1 MNKQHEKHFMGRDGF
16 YWFFGKVVDREGD
29 TLSLGRVRVRVFG
42 IHPDDENL
50 VPNDH
55 LPWATPIMPVTSAGI
70 FGVGAS
76 ATGLMEGSYVFGFF
90 ADGEDAQIP
99 MILGSISNT
108 LGHNVLN
115 ALDNIK
121 ETAEDAATEEQN
133 AGAELAAGTA
143 IEIVA
148 KFLIKYEGFVGTA
161 KDFKDIKKKA
171 VTFGYGHV
179 INSVDIKRGY
189 VLAGSDRIPI
199 SGNGAGTTI
208 SRTQALALLQT
219 DLQKTY
225 VPDAVN
231 GVGNDAWAKL
241 NANQKAALI
250 SYTYNAGGPNMKI
263 LATQGLRSAILAGNN
278 AAAANIIRTKGTT
291 YNKENPEKFRKGLQ
305 NRRNAEAAL
314 YEKGVL

>member
-121 ETAEDAATEEQN
+121 EAVEDAATAIQN
-133 AGAELAAGTA
+133 AGAELAAGTV
-143 IEIVA
+143 IEIAV
-148 KFLIKYEGFVGTA
+148 KFLVKFEGLTKIA
-161 KDFKDIKKKA
+161 KDIGDGKI
-171 VTFGYGHV
+171 TIGIGHV

-189 VLAGSDRIPI
+189 VLAGNDKILV
-199 SGNGAGTTI
+199 SGDGAGTPI
-208 SRTQALALLQT
+208 SRTQASALLQT
-219 DLQKTY
+219 DLPKSY
-225 VPDAVN
+225 VPFAVN

-250 SYTYNAGGPNMKI
+250 SYAYNCGPGGMRR
-263 LATQGLRSAILAGNN
+263 LASQGLRAAILAGDN
-278 AAAANIIRTKGTT
+278 AGAANIIRTKGITLAG
-291 YNKENPEKFRKGLQ
+291 KNPEKFRKGLQ

>member
-16 YWFFGKVVDREGD
+16 YWFFGKVVDRND
-29 TLSLGRVRVRVFG
+29 TTALGRVRVRVFG

-55 LPWATPIMPVTSAGI
+55 LPWATPVMPVTSAGI

-143 IEIVA
+143 IEITA

-179 INSVDIKRGY
+179 IN
-189 VLAGSDRIPI
+189 

>member
-99 MILGSISNT
+99 IVLGSISNT

-121 ETAEDAATEEQN
+121 DDLVKIGYPERGDD
-133 AGAELAAGTA
+133 
-143 IEIVA
+143 IIVSYLLRN
-148 KFLIKYEGFVGTA
+148 KCN
-161 KDFKDIKKKA
+161 
-171 VTFGYGHV
+171 
-179 INSVDIKRGY
+179 INKLSTV
-189 VLAGSDRIPI
+189 
-199 SGNGAGTTI
+199 SG
-208 SRTQALALLQT
+208 
-219 DLQKTY
+219 
-225 VPDAVN
+225 
-231 GVGNDAWAKL
+231 
-241 NANQKAALI
+241 
-250 SYTYNAGGPNMKI
+250 KI
-263 LATQGLRSAILAGNN
+263 LNLPEGSVGL
-278 AAAANIIRTKGTT
+278 
-291 YNKENPEKFRKGLQ
+291 NKDSTHFVKRWNVLQ
-305 NRRNAEAAL
+305 NFKNIGWTDS
-314 YEKGVL
+314 KNVLT

>member
-16 YWFFGKVVDREGD
+16 YWFFGKVVDRND
-29 TLSLGRVRVRVFG
+29 TTARGRVRVRVFG

-55 LPWATPIMPVTSAGI
+55 LPWATPVMPVTSAGI

-99 MILGSISNT
+99 IVLGSISNT

-143 IEIVA
+143 IEITA
-148 KFLIKYEGFVGTA
+148 KFLVQFEGFIGTA
-161 KDFKDIKKKA
+161 KNIGDGVIT
-171 VTFGYGHV
+171 VGYGHV
-179 INSVDIKRGY
+179 INSVDKKRGY
-189 VLAGSDRIPI
+189 ILAGNDKITI
-199 SGNGAGTTI
+199 SGDGTGTSI
-208 SRTQALALLQT
+208 SKVQANALLQS
-219 DLQKTY
+219 DLQKSY

-250 SYTYNAGGPNMKI
+250 SYTYNAGGGNMKI

-305 NRRNAEAAL
+305 NRRNAEATL

>member
-55 LPWATPIMPVTSAGI
+55 LPWATPIIPVTSAGI

-99 MILGSISNT
+99 IVLGSISNT

-143 IEIVA
+143 IEITA
-148 KFLIKYEGFVGTA
+148 KFLVQFEGFIGTA
-161 KDFKDIKKKA
+161 KNIGDGVIT
-171 VTFGYGHV
+171 VGYGHV
-179 INSVDIKRGY
+179 INSVDKKRGY
-189 VLAGSDRIPI
+189 ILAGNDKITI
-199 SGNGAGTTI
+199 SGDGTGTSI
-208 SRTQALALLQT
+208 SKVQANALLQS
-219 DLQKTY
+219 DLQKSY
-225 VPDAVN
+225 VPGAAN

-250 SYTYNAGGPNMKI
+250 SYTYNCGAGGMKR
-263 LATQGLRSAILAGNN
+263 LATQGLRAAILAGDN
-278 AAAANIIRTKGTT
+278 AGAANIIRTKGITVV
-291 YNKENPEKFRKGLQ
+291 KKDPEKFRKGLTR
-305 NRRNAEAAL
+305 RRNAEAAL